1 MSKKPSI
8 AVLGAGMGGL
18 TVAAALHRRGFAVQ
32 VYEQA
37 SQFARLGAGIQM
49 SPNAMRVL
57 RGLDLEV
64 HIRQTGYQPQS
75 WSNRDW
81 DSGAMKYE
89 LRLGDTAEQKYGA
102 PYILLHRGDLHTA
115 LASRVPNELISL
127 GKKLLNF
134 DQDNAGVTLRF
145 DGGTTAH
152 ADAMI
157 AADGVHSRVR
167 ELLLG

>member
-57 RGLDLEV
+57 RGLDLDGQ
-64 HIRQTGYQPQS
+64 ILQTGYQPQS
-75 WSNRDW
+75 WPNRDW
-81 DSGAMKYE
+81 DSGAMKFD
-89 LRLGDTAEQKYGA
+89 LPLGDTC
-102 PYILLHRGDLHTA
+102 
-115 LASRVPNELISL
+115 V
-127 GKKLLNF
+127 
-134 DQDNAGVTLRF
+134 AGPVF
-145 DGGTTAH
+145 
-152 ADAMI
+152 
-157 AADGVHSRVR
+157 
-167 ELLLG
+167 